1 MANLKE
7 IRIRLNSVKSTRQI
21 TSAMKMVSAA
31 KLRKAQEAIIQMRPF
46 ASKLQEIQRSASAAV
61 SNDASEN
68 VFLQPGASDR
78 VLLVVISSNRGLCG
92 GFNSNVVKK
101 TLSRISEKYLSENQ
115 GNKLDILC
123 LGKKGYDLLK
133 SKRLS
138 IKDSQHAI
146 LEKLT
151 FEDSRKIADTLIGDF
166 LSKKYR
172 TIELIYN
179 QFRNAA
185 VQDVVAESFLPLTV
199 IASPA
204 DETIK
209 ALPNPIFEPSVEL
222 LLDNLIP
229 MALRIQFH
237 KALLDSLASDH
248 GARMTAM
255 HKATDNATDLIRDLE
270 LTYNKARQA
279 SITNELL
286 EIVSGANALNG

>member
-31 KLRKAQEAIIQMRPF
+31 KLRKAQDAIMQMRPF
-46 ASKLQEIQRSASAAV
+46 ARKLQEIQRSASNAIN
-61 SNDASEN
+61 SDLTEN
-68 VFLQPGASDR
+68 VFLQPGTSDR

-92 GFNSNVVKK
+92 AFNSNVIKK
-101 TLSRISEKYLSENQ
+101 ALSRISEKYSTKIRE
-115 GNKLDILC
+115 NKLDILC
-123 LGKKGYDLLK
+123 LGKKGYDILK

-138 IKDSQHAI
+138 IISSQHSI

-151 FEDSRKIADTLIGDF
+151 FEDSRKITDTLIGDY
-166 LSKKYR
+166 LTKKYG
-172 TIELIYN
+172 TIEIIYN

-185 VQDVVAESFLPLTV
+185 IQDVVVESFLPLTV
-199 IASPA
+199 IAPSTV
-204 DETIK
+204 ETPK
-209 ALPNPIFEPSVEL
+209 ASQNPIYEPSAEL
-222 LLDNLIP
+222 LLENLIP

-237 KALLDSLASDH
+237 KALLESLASDH

-255 HKATDNATDLIRDLE
+255 HKATDNATDFIRELE

-279 SITNELL
+279 SITKELL
-286 EIVSGANALNG
+286 EIVSGANALKG

>member
-31 KLRKAQEAIIQMRPF
+31 KLRKAQDAIVQMRPF
-46 ASKLQEIQRSASAAV
+46 ANKLQEIQRTASTALNNE
-61 SNDASEN
+61 STEN

-92 GFNSNVVKK
+92 AFNSNVIKK
-101 TLSRISEKYLSENQ
+101 ALYRISEKYHAAFQ
-115 GNKLDILC
+115 GNKLDVMCI
-123 LGKKGYDLLK
+123 GKKGYDSLK
-133 SKRLS
+133 SRGLS
-138 IKDSQHAI
+138 IIDSRHSI

-151 FEDSRKIADTLIGDF
+151 FADSRTIADKLIGEF
-166 LSKKYR
+166 MVKKYGS
-172 TIELIYN
+172 IELIYN

-185 VQDVVAESFLPLTV
+185 IQDVVAESFLPLTHTV
-199 IASPA
+199 ST
-204 DETIK
+204 DEILT
-209 ALPNPIFEPSVEL
+209 LPLNYIYEPTAEL
-222 LLDNLIP
+222 LLERLIP

-255 HKATDNATDLIRDLE
+255 HKATDNATDLIRELE

-286 EIVSGANALNG
+286 EIVSGANALRG

>member
-46 ASKLQEIQRSASAAV
+46 AGKLQEIERSANTALQ
-61 SNDASEN
+61 NDSTEN
-68 VFLQPGASDR
+68 VFLQPGTSDR

-92 GFNSNVVKK
+92 AFNSNVVKK
-101 TLSRISEKYLSENQ
+101 TLSRISEKYLPEIQ
-115 GNKLDILC
+115 GNKVDILC
-123 LGKKGYDLLK
+123 IGKKGYDILK
-133 SKRLS
+133 SKK
-138 IKDSQHAI
+138 IAITDSRHSV

-151 FEDSRKIADTLIGDF
+151 FEDSRKIADKLIGDF
-166 LSKKYR
+166 LAKKYR
-172 TIELIYN
+172 TIEIIYN

-185 VQDVVAESFLPLTV
+185 VQDVVVESFLPLTV
-199 IASPA
+199 VVPSSE
-204 DETIK
+204 ETPK
-209 ALPNPIFEPSVEL
+209 ALSNYIFEPSAEL
-222 LLDNLIP
+222 LLENLIP

-237 KALLDSLASDH
+237 KALLESLASDH

-255 HKATDNATDLIRDLE
+255 HKATDNATDLIRELE

-279 SITNELL
+279 SITKELL

>member
-31 KLRKAQEAIIQMRPF
+31 KLRKAQEAIMQMRPF
-46 ASKLQEIQRSASAAV
+46 AGKLQEIQRSASSALN
-61 SNDASEN
+61 NDSAEN
-68 VFLQPGASDR
+68 VFLRPGAADR
-78 VLLVVISSNRGLCG
+78 VLMVVISSNRGLCG
-92 GFNSNVVKK
+92 AFNSNIVRK
-101 TLSRISEKYLSENQ
+101 TLSRIQEKYLAEIQ

-123 LGKKGYDLLK
+123 LGKKGYDNLK
-133 SKRLS
+133 SRNLS
-138 IKDSQHAI
+138 VTASQHSI
-146 LEKLT
+146 LEKLR
-151 FEDSRKIADTLIGDF
+151 FEDSMKITDALIGDF
-166 LSKKYR
+166 LAKKYG

-185 VQDVVAESFLPLTV
+185 IQDVVVESFLPLSV
-199 IASPA
+199 IAPSA
-204 DETIK
+204 DETPK
-209 ALPNPIFEPSVEL
+209 GPLNYIFEPSPEL
-222 LLDNLIP
+222 LLENLIP

-279 SITNELL
+279 SITKELL
-286 EIVSGANALNG
+286 EIVSGANALKG

>member
-31 KLRKAQEAIIQMRPF
+31 KLRKAQDAIMQMRPF
-46 ASKLQEIQRSASAAV
+46 AHKLQEIQRSASTAM
-61 SNDASEN
+61 NGELTEN
-68 VFLQPGASDR
+68 VYLQPGASDR

-92 GFNSNVVKK
+92 AFNSNVIKK
-101 TLSRISEKYLSENQ
+101 ALSRISEKYSTKIRE
-115 GNKLDILC
+115 NKLDILC
-123 LGKKGYDLLK
+123 LGKKGYDILK
-133 SKRLS
+133 SKRFS
-138 IKDSQHAI
+138 IISSQHSI

-151 FEDSRKIADTLIGDF
+151 FENSRKIADTLIDDF
-166 LSKKYR
+166 LTKKYG
-172 TIELIYN
+172 TIEILYN

-185 VQDVVAESFLPLTV
+185 VQDVVVEGFLPLT
-199 IASPA
+199 PA
-204 DETIK
+204 
-209 ALPNPIFEPSVEL
+209 PSVEETPKAPLNYLYEPSPEL
-222 LLDNLIP
+222 LLENLIP

-237 KALLDSLASDH
+237 KALLESLASDH

-255 HKATDNATDLIRDLE
+255 HKATDNATDLIRELG

-286 EIVSGANALNG
+286 EIVSGANALKG